1 MQAVS
6 NIDWLKRFEG
16 MKTFKYI
23 KVLSYNEMWWKA
35 NAKPFFFFFFISI
48 HAHRRY
54 WAAFFHVAFS
64 KESPSSALQSSL
76 CLFFSSSLQSQVELE
91 VIYHIHIFAILWQQ
105 TGRSKGRDIFYVS
118 RLHAKHKR
126 VFCRRTEGF
135 ARLAP
140 TLRAST
146 FRVTLALHE
155 RRFEWAFITHLNFNE
170 CYGDIIEP
178 NGVGPS
184 SILQPLLTGNS
195 KWP

>member
-1 MQAVS
+1 M
-6 NIDWLKRFEG
+6 EG
-16 MKTFKYI
+16 KC
-23 KVLSYNEMWWKA
+23 
-35 NAKPFFFFFFISI
+35 KPFFFFFHFYSCAQTILSSFLPCGVLQRVAI
-48 HAHRRY
+48 FRPAVIFVS
-54 WAAFFHVAFS
+54 FFF
-64 KESPSSALQSSL
+64 
-76 CLFFSSSLQSQVELE
+76 SSLQSQVELE

-178 NGVGPS
+178 NGVRPS